1 MSTDRHSSSFAA
13 SPDETNLFLD
23 IQQEAPL
30 CGHRKR
36 TRIIGSYAI
45 LAVGATWILQSLQEL
60 IVLLLCSCD
69 VILLAAT
76 GMCSIIAISED
87 QEEGKGREKG
97 REEKRVLDPRIF
109 QQYLVYQVQK
119 IRLQG
124 YYGFSQKLKH
134 IIRLPFA
141 TIAYGYNVLHPILCY
156 THGFKV
162 STSLLL
168 TLFLFSMRTAAMLL
182 VMAWKPHIS
191 ILSISML
198 LRIIMLVEAICAG
211 FFMSVYIGYVHQYN
225 SLDSQPD
232 VLNSLYSPLQ
242 QSSALEGLRY
252 HDGGRLSDQQ
262 MALLQY
268 QRENLHFL
276 SEEILRLQECLSK
289 YERSDD
295 GSTPQVDLAHLLAA
309 RDQEL
314 RTLSAEFPPVCRTG
328 CRKIPMD
335 EPGLNLC
342 RFSQLLY
349 RLAMQ
354 LNCIETTI
362 HSLADLCANLGMNQL
377 QSELRLARSLIA
389 EGDSEIQRVRTT
401 NNQYV
406 EENERLRAILGEW
419 STRAAKLERALE
431 AEHMSNLELQKKIM
445 ALKSQTTHDQAEPT
459 LQLDQ

>member
-76 GMCSIIAISED
+76 ED
-87 QEEGKGREKG
+87 QEEREQEEKKDEKKRECLSLFDQLG
-97 REEKRVLDPRIF
+97 MWLERAGDCDTYNWEYMKSNRLLWLQPKVEAYNSSTICYYCIWREE
-109 QQYLVYQVQK
+109 
-119 IRLQG
+119 G
-124 YYGFSQKLKH
+124 
-134 IIRLPFA
+134 
-141 TIAYGYNVLHPILCY
+141 
-156 THGFKV
+156 
-162 STSLLL
+162 
-168 TLFLFSMRTAAMLL
+168 TAAMLL

-198 LRIIMLVEAICAG
+198 LSSNGSYVLAPIGKKWIKIIMLVEAICAG

-314 RTLSAEFPPVCRTG
+314 RTLSAE
-328 CRKIPMD
+328 
-335 EPGLNLC
+335 
-342 RFSQLLY
+342 
-349 RLAMQ
+349 
-354 LNCIETTI
+354 
-362 HSLADLCANLGMNQL
+362 MNQL

-419 STRAAKLERALE
+419 STRAAKGYYKAAPSLLWQVKEGALFY
-431 AEHMSNLELQKKIM
+431 A
-445 ALKSQTTHDQAEPT
+445 
-459 LQLDQ
+459 

>member
-13 SPDETNLFLD
+13 SPEETTLFLD
-23 IQQEAPL
+23 ILQEAPL

-36 TRIIGSYAI
+36 TRILGSIFYCILLAGYAFF
-45 LAVGATWILQSLQEL
+45 AVGATWILHPSDEL

-69 VILLAAT
+69 VILLVTT
-76 GMCSIIAISED
+76 G
-87 QEEGKGREKG
+87 
-97 REEKRVLDPRIF
+97 IF

-141 TIAYGYNVLHPILCY
+141 TIAYG
-156 THGFKV
+156 
-162 STSLLL
+162 
-168 TLFLFSMRTAAMLL
+168 TAAMLL

-198 LRIIMLVEAICAG
+198 LRIIMLVEAVCAG
-211 FFMSVYIGYVHQYN
+211 FFMSIYIGYVHQYN

-242 QSSALEGLRY
+242 QSSPLEGLRY
-252 HDGGRLSDQQ
+252 HEGGRLSDQQ

-289 YERSDD
+289 YERTDD
-295 GSTPQVDLAHLLAA
+295 GSTPQVDLAHLLAT

-314 RTLSAEFPPVCRTG
+314 RTLSAE
-328 CRKIPMD
+328 
-335 EPGLNLC
+335 
-342 RFSQLLY
+342 
-349 RLAMQ
+349 
-354 LNCIETTI
+354 
-362 HSLADLCANLGMNQL
+362 MNQL

-389 EGDSEIQRVRTT
+389 ERDSEIQRVRST

-431 AEHMSNLELQKKIM
+431 VAHMSNLELQKKI
-445 ALKSQTTHDQAEPT
+445 LSKTQTTPEQVEPT
-459 LQLDQ
+459 MQLDH

>member
-13 SPDETNLFLD
+13 FPDETNLVILPP
-23 IQQEAPL
+23 AL
-30 CGHRKR
+30 TG
-36 TRIIGSYAI
+36 YAI
-45 LAVGATWILQSLQEL
+45 LAVGATWILSSLQEL

-69 VILLAAT
+69 VILLVAT
-76 GMCSIIAISED
+76 G
-87 QEEGKGREKG
+87 
-97 REEKRVLDPRIF
+97 VF
-109 QQYLVYQVQK
+109 QQYLVYQVKK
-119 IRLQG
+119 IRLQHSEAPKNSVLLLSSSSGRWG
-124 YYGFSQKLKH
+124 YYGFSEKLKH
-134 IIRLPFA
+134 LIRLPFA
-141 TIAYGYNVLHPILCY
+141 TIAYG
-156 THGFKV
+156 
-162 STSLLL
+162 
-168 TLFLFSMRTAAMLL
+168 TAAMLL

-191 ILSISML
+191 ILSMSML

-314 RTLSAEFPPVCRTG
+314 RTLAAE
-328 CRKIPMD
+328 
-335 EPGLNLC
+335 
-342 RFSQLLY
+342 
-349 RLAMQ
+349 
-354 LNCIETTI
+354 
-362 HSLADLCANLGMNQL
+362 MNQL

-389 EGDSEIQRVRTT
+389 ERDSEIQGVRTT

-431 AEHMSNLELQKKIM
+431 AEHMSNLELQKKI
-445 ALKSQTTHDQAEPT
+445 ASLKSQTPREQAEPA

>member
-1 MSTDRHSSSFAA
+1 MSTDRPSSSFAA

-23 IQQEAPL
+23 ILQEAPL
-30 CGHRKR
+30 FGHRKR

-45 LAVGATWILQSLQEL
+45 LAVGATWILHTFQEL
-60 IVLLLCSCD
+60 IILLLCTCD
-69 VILLAAT
+69 VILLVAT
-76 GMCSIIAISED
+76 G
-87 QEEGKGREKG
+87 
-97 REEKRVLDPRIF
+97 IF
-109 QQYLVYQVQK
+109 QQYLVYQVKK

-134 IIRLPFA
+134 LIRLPFA
-141 TIAYGYNVLHPILCY
+141 TIAYG
-156 THGFKV
+156 
-162 STSLLL
+162 
-168 TLFLFSMRTAAMLL
+168 TAAMLL
-182 VMAWKPHIS
+182 VMSWKPIS
-191 ILSISML
+191 YSIAI

-242 QSSALEGLRY
+242 QSSSLEGLRY

-276 SEEILRLQECLSK
+276 SEEECLSK

-314 RTLSAEFPPVCRTG
+314 RTLSAE
-328 CRKIPMD
+328 
-335 EPGLNLC
+335 
-342 RFSQLLY
+342 
-349 RLAMQ
+349 
-354 LNCIETTI
+354 
-362 HSLADLCANLGMNQL
+362 MNQL
-377 QSELRLARSLIA
+377 QSELRLARSLFA
-389 EGDSEIQRVRTT
+389 EKDSEIQRVRNT

-419 STRAAKLERALE
+419 STTAAKLERALE
-431 AEHMSNLELQKKIM
+431 AERISNLELQKKITL
-445 ALKSQTTHDQAEPT
+445 LKSQTTQEQVDPT